1 MADPF
6 DKSTYDTAL
15 KAIDN
20 NIKQRLDLIDQ
31 LQSVFE
37 GNSNVYSEIEKRLQ
51 TTPDLDSSALDKLTA
66 KIEKNMENNR
76 DAMLSLLDRTATEI
90 DNKIKS
96 MNLDPKSDA
105 AVLTRLNTQLKT
117 LQNAQKTIRT
127 NFDANLNSYVN
138 SVKTK
143 IKVDYNT
150 GPSSVNIN
158 KILKG
163 EAATSVLGTSLG
175 LDPTNAD
182 ATGNL
187 INQTQQAAAS
197 ARKSVEEQTKKQYD
211 KLIKDLQTPGG
222 GSNQSNL
229 LGSMMF
235 LLGAY
240 NLGSTTLN
248 ALGVQGNL
256 AQRIGSIITLP
267 ISELL
272 GKLRNFTKTV
282 EGYVLQVKA
291 IFDMIAGL
299 GKGLLAIPLRIIQ
312 FAADKGH
319 EIKAENI
326 KFFNNLEKFQDSFR
340 ESSGVGQSFVGLNK
354 ELRGRRISYLDP
366 NNPAARLYGAKG
378 DNLIE
383 RQLEESASII
393 KSMGPRAE
401 LMAKAVTRNVT
412 AADSTV
418 ANYYYKAKKLM
429 NLSEEDMGKLT
440 NMAISLGK
448 SFPEVFHE
456 ISEATAEV
464 AQRFSLDFKMMS
476 ADVLTLRKDIVN
488 FGHKSAGEL
497 AEVAGHIR
505 QMGVSMGDAMAVFN
519 KFQTFE
525 DAATTAAQ
533 LSQTFGMVVDSMELL
548 KAQSPDEI
556 LQQYKDAFQ
565 ASGKSFETMDRFS
578 KSLILQQ
585 TGLSD
590 QAAQALFSA
599 ENAGKTYEE
608 IMADIEAKDP
618 VKQQTKHMEEMR
630 DAIVELKDTLSERFT
645 SFFDAMQE
653 GFTQKLFENP
663 TIRRSMEKMAVAMDN
678 IFLKFTRIDL
688 SKFQPVIIRMTQMID
703 KLSKYLSGADF
714 LNKLQQVAFAFA
726 DIFDGFT
733 KMGNDGQRQI
743 ERGIKSLMDN
753 LKPIYEFLIGIGAE
767 VLKQTT
773 MAIINALP
781 SLLDQI
787 NVMLDDVTAYFQG
800 IFSGTKNNPVKD
812 MFTGPN
818 QQRLVEN
825 LGQIVE
831 KVFGST
837 SQPGGNNGL
846 IHKIINLFNVLFEG
860 ENSFGK
866 KMLKSLTDSFNT
878 FMTDPNIQAALSK
891 MTTNI
896 VAGIPI
902 KELVTIL
909 KHEMFGSLGASEA
922 EAQAARSALT
932 TQSANDLI
940 ISEKGSFKLNSKDDV
955 MALKPGGAIEE
966 YMKMTAENSFSRNN
980 LEDLKS
986 MIVDAMTTSLQN
998 VVNNSGGDKEL
1009 VVNLDSQ
1016 RVGSVLI
1023 KGGLATM
1030 MTNPNIAGSQP
1041 ILNPNSIT
1049 TANGQIYSSPYRA

>member
-1 MADPF
+1 MAGFDPNIYK
-6 DKSTYDTAL
+6 DAL
-15 KAIDN
+15 QKIDD
-20 NIKQRLDLIDQ
+20 NIKQRLDIIGE
-31 LQSVFE
+31 LQTVFE
-37 GNSNVYSEIEKRLQ
+37 GNSKIYDEIETKFK
-51 TTPDLDSSALDKLTA
+51 TTPGLDSAAQDALVK
-66 KIEKNMENNR
+66 KISDNMEQNKN
-76 DAMLSLLDRTATEI
+76 AMLSMLEKTTKEIETKIDGMKFSSSKDDQAILGNLNAQLQTLKNAQTAVKNNFTNNLDIFTQ
-90 DNKIKS
+90 NVNNQIKS
-96 MNLDPKSDA
+96 QYNNDKSK
-105 AVLTRLNTQLKT
+105 L
-117 LQNAQKTIRT
+117 
-127 NFDANLNSYVN
+127 
-138 SVKTK
+138 
-143 IKVDYNT
+143 
-150 GPSSVNIN
+150 NIN
-158 KILKG
+158 SIIQSEQSKLN
-163 EAATSVLGTSLG
+163 LG
-175 LDPTNAD
+175 LNAAD
-182 ATGNL
+182 SNASGNL
-187 INQTQQAAAS
+187 INQVKQAAALS
-197 ARKSVEEQTKKQYD
+197 RQSVEKETKNQYD
-211 KLIKDLQTPGG
+211 KLLADLKTPKSG
-222 GSNQSNL
+222 GSSNL
-229 LGSMMF
+229 LGSMLF
-235 LLGAY
+235 LLSAY
-240 NLGSTTLN
+240 SLGNQTLN
-248 ALGVQGNL
+248 ALGADGNL
-256 AQRIGSIITLP
+256 AQKISGIITLP
-267 ISELL
+267 VSELL
-272 GKLRNFTKTV
+272 GKLKNFTKTL

-319 EIKAENI
+319 EIKAENV

-354 ELRGRRISYLDP
+354 ELRGRRISYIDP

-412 AADSTV
+412 AADASV

-456 ISEATAEV
+456 ISEATANV
-464 AQRFSLDFKMMS
+464 AKRFSLDFKMMS

-488 FGHKSAGEL
+488 FGHKSADEL

-618 VKQQTKHMEEMR
+618 IKQQTQHMEEMR
-630 DAIVELKDTLSERFT
+630 DAIVELKDVLSEKFT

-688 SKFQPVIIRMTQMID
+688 SKFQPVITRMTQMID
-703 KLSKYLSGADF
+703 KLSKYLAGADF

-733 KMGNDGQRQI
+733 MMGDEGQRKI
-743 ERGIKSLMDN
+743 EKGIKSLMDN
-753 LKPIYEFLIGIGAE
+753 LKPIYEFLIGVGAE

-787 NVMLDDVTAYFQG
+787 NLMLDDVTNYFKGFFDKPQD
-800 IFSGTKNNPVKD
+800 NPVSN

-825 LGQIVE
+825 LQQIVA
-831 KVFGST
+831 KVFGTTDNTGASN
-837 SQPGGNNGL
+837 QNGL
-846 IHKIINLFNVLFEG
+846 IHKIIGLFNVLFDG
-860 ENSFGK
+860 EESFGK
-866 KMLKSLTDSFNT
+866 KMMKSLSTAFQGFVNDSNT
-878 FMTDPNIQAALSK
+878 KAAISAL
-891 MTTNI
+891 TTNI
-896 VAGIPI
+896 VAGIPV

-909 KHEMFGSLGASEA
+909 KHEMFGSLGATEA
-922 EAQAARSALT
+922 EVLSAKEALK

-986 MIVDAMTTSLQN
+986 MIVEAMTTSLQN

-1049 TANGQIYSSPYRA
+1049 TANGQIYSSPYRG